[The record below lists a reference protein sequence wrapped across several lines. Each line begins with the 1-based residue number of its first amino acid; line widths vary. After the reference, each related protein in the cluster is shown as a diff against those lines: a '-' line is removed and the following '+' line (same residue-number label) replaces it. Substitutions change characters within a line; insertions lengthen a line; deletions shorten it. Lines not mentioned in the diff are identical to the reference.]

1 MKIILIRKFYKIK
14 KKQLR
19 AFNNLKEEN
28 NKNPKTNKEKLQYI
42 NENEDNPFIGLN
54 LQDYLYYNNKKNN
67 EILNNTIIDN
77 INTYEVNKPR
87 KAISD
92 YYNNVQYQIPVLE
105 KKFGPSDK
113 YKVKYIEILKKQMD
127 DKEKEKNEMKK
138 LKIKTEMEENKKYS
152 EFLSKLKK
160 DEKEQKKMKQKIMFE
175 NNKYLEE
182 YQKKRNEIQKKES
195 LDGADDKVKK
205 FNRNQN
211 DYKYFINQQRIN
223 EINSL
228 QNWINENS
236 KLKQEKIKKE
246 NNGDKKW
253 VDYNKEFN
261 RQFYDNTYA
270 EKCANCNF
278 AYPMD
283 KLYELPKNK

>member
-1 MKIILIRKFYKIK
+1 
-14 KKQLR
+14 
-19 AFNNLKEEN
+19 
-28 NKNPKTNKEKLQYI
+28 
-42 NENEDNPFIGLN
+42 
-54 LQDYLYYNNKKNN
+54 
-67 EILNNTIIDN
+67 
-77 INTYEVNKPR
+77 
-87 KAISD
+87 
-92 YYNNVQYQIPVLE
+92 
-105 KKFGPSDK
+105 
-113 YKVKYIEILKKQMD
+113 MD

-138 LKIKTEMEENKKYS
+138 LKIKTEMEENKKYN

-182 YQKKRNEIQKKES
+182 YQKKRNEIRKKER

-228 QNWINENS
+228 QNWINENM
-236 KLKQEKIKKE
+236 KQKQKKIKKE
-246 NNGDKKW
+246 NNEDKKW

-261 RQFYDNTYA
+261 RKYYDNTYA
-270 EKCANCNF
+270 EKCANCN
-278 AYPMD
+278 ATYPMD